1 MVVAAGSAG
10 WHIVR
15 PTEDAFEAIA
25 KYPTRGFARDV
36 AVHEDNV
43 FVAESLGGLSIWQS
57 QSGGMQRLST
67 YQVPGK
73 SIHQVTLA
81 DKGRIAFLAVGANAL
96 HAISVETDGQTKEEM
111 QTVTNTGLF
120 IASLFNLSVDGKAF
134 WFSGTLMD
142 CRILSLKTAKF
153 EAVTG
158 STKAPWTRSAARHP
172 LNGDGSQHRD
182 AGFSCLTTTLHKSED
197 FDFLQPEGRAF
208 PGKPS
213 TSGSRLFIADPFLGH
228 VSAIDLKDPMNP
240 RLIERLEIS
249 GHPGRV
255 VFHQGKA
262 FIPAGRD
269 GLLMWLPYSLHVLI
283 TI

>member
-1 MVVAAGSAG
+1 MAGAFDDLHMLTAGTDFSQTKKVADELRVPAESMEPSKHGLPAYVVDGSIRSAAPWKDDFVVVAAGSAG

-96 HAISVETDGQTKEEM
+96 HAISVEADGQTKEEM
-111 QTVTNTGLF
+111 QPVTNKGY
-120 IASLFNLSVDGKAF
+120 LS
-134 WFSGTLMD
+134 
-142 CRILSLKTAKF
+142 
-153 EAVTG
+153 
-158 STKAPWTRSAARHP
+158 
-172 LNGDGSQHRD
+172 
-182 AGFSCLTTTLHKSED
+182 
-197 FDFLQPEGRAF
+197 RAF
-208 PGKPS
+208 FTPFSRWQKPS
-213 TSGSRLFIADPFLGH
+213 GSMAR
-228 VSAIDLKDPMNP
+228 
-240 RLIERLEIS
+240 
-249 GHPGRV
+249 
-255 VFHQGKA
+255 
-262 FIPAGRD
+262 
-269 GLLMWLPYSLHVLI
+269 
-283 TI
+283 